1 MRLSLTEQQQFIHL
15 TTQYFG
21 GQSARLYEFGSRAED
36 NKKGGDIDLFI
47 ETDGAVSM

>member
-15 TTQYFG
+15 TIQYFG
-21 GQSARLYEFGSRAED
+21 GQSVHLYEFRSRVDD
-36 NKKGGDIDLFI
+36 NKKGSDIDLFI